1 MLLSIIIPTRNEA
14 HNIAACLSPFAAA
27 AQAGQ
32 CERIVVDNDSSDGT
46 ADLAR
51 AAGAAVYRQG
61 PERSA
66 QRNRGVREARGE
78 YVFFLDADMRV
89 PDATLREILEL
100 LVAPDA
106 PDGLYIPE
114 IRAGRGWWGRVR
126 NFERSFY
133 NGTCIDA
140 LRVMRRETLLAAGGY
155 DEALYAGEDWDL
167 DLRFLAIASRTAI
180 TRGALTHDEGRFT
193 LGRHLAKKRYY
204 SENLSRYRQ
213 KWPGNAVVRRQFSL
227 TYGKRQV
234 AAQFATAG
242 SPVRRLARP
251 PVGGGAIRSGRGGPV
266 ARWHKQVINRRFW
279 AHRPRGGSLDA
290 RDLLRWAYAAFASA
304 GSFGKPASNQRL
316 CVSTAHVNRS
326 TSIRRNSRKPR
337 QPRAV
342 RFDQVVAQ
350 VANLVDGKFAGGVGV
365 EHGGLVDAIAAAFQ
379 HGLDGQHLHV
389 DVGAVVGRA
398 HLGQIADVAS
408 LHAIGVHQAG
418 DLDASLGRQVRDEPA
433 VEHVAADFGRL
444 VGLNGLDDG

>member
-27 AQAGQ
+27 AQAGR
-32 CERIVVDNDSSDGT
+32 CERLVIDNDSSDGT
-46 ADLAR
+46 AELAR

-89 PDATLREILEL
+89 PEATLREILEL
-100 LVAPDA
+100 LARPDA

-167 DLRFLAIASRTAI
+167 DLRFLALAPRTAI

-204 SENLSRYRQ
+204 SGNLSYYRQ
-213 KWPGNAVVRRQFSL
+213 KWPGHAVVRRQFSL
-227 TYGKRQV
+227 TYRLFRVFLENGKWRRSLRRPDLLCGVWLDRLLVGGQFVLV
-234 AAQFATAG
+234 AAGLLRSAPRRSDGAAPSSSETA
-242 SPVRRLARP
+242 RT
-251 PVGGGAIRSGRGGPV
+251 
-266 ARWHKQVINRRFW
+266 N
-279 AHRPRGGSLDA
+279 HRP
-290 RDLLRWAYAAFASA
+290 
-304 GSFGKPASNQRL
+304 
-316 CVSTAHVNRS
+316 
-326 TSIRRNSRKPR
+326 
-337 QPRAV
+337 
-342 RFDQVVAQ
+342 
-350 VANLVDGKFAGGVGV
+350 
-365 EHGGLVDAIAAAFQ
+365 
-379 HGLDGQHLHV
+379 
-389 DVGAVVGRA
+389 
-398 HLGQIADVAS
+398 
-408 LHAIGVHQAG
+408 
-418 DLDASLGRQVRDEPA
+418 
-433 VEHVAADFGRL
+433 
-444 VGLNGLDDG
+444 